1 MAAIE
6 DDLGW
11 SIQQTSEKT
20 SESVWKVKDRLRRG
34 EYRAR
39 KAGRRTIVEPASV
52 REVWAKLP
60 IAKFAPPRSRRRP
73 SGRQSESSNR

>member
-1 MAAIE
+1 MTDDDA

-11 SIQQTSEKT
+11 SINETSKKT
-20 SESVWKVKDRLRRG
+20 SESPWKVKDRLRRG

-39 KAGRRTIVEPASV
+39 KAGRRTIIEPASV

-60 IAKFAPPRSRRRP
+60 IAKFAPPRVRRNARSTQP
-73 SGRQSESSNR
+73 GI